1 MAMEG
6 QSCLFCAQE
15 TRLKSSG
22 TQCSFVA
29 PRVGD
34 DGASLAP
41 NPPSPRQSKS
51 RRPLTRVAHASKP
64 LKIVREGRRYK
75 HNQSVAAK
83 EEKKK
88 ANSDKSDHR
97 RGKGR

>member
-41 NPPSPRQSKS
+41 NPPTPRQSKS

-64 LKIVREGRRYK
+64 LKIVREGRR
-75 HNQSVAAK
+75 SVAVSRC
-83 EEKKK
+83 ERGKKRQ
-88 ANSDKSDHR
+88 NGDKSDHR
-97 RGKGR
+97 GGKGR